1 MEKEFTFETDY
12 DISAL
17 SAMARALRKT
27 VRKKQSR
34 RSRIFGWTVAV
45 LGILT
50 TAALGI
56 NVVTLTAIVILVLFL
71 LFEDRMNGYMAKK
84 RVRSIADVSFIRTN
98 SCRSRRLER
107 PNSVTTGSNMWRRI
121 RDTFCSY

>member
-45 LGILT
+45 LGILYHGRT
-50 TAALGI
+50 GDQRGDADRDCYSGAFS
-56 NVVTLTAIVILVLFL
+56 VV
-71 LFEDRMNGYMAKK
+71 
-84 RVRSIADVSFIRTN
+84 
-98 SCRSRRLER
+98 
-107 PNSVTTGSNMWRRI
+107 
-121 RDTFCSY
+121 

>member
-56 NVVTLTAIVILVLFL
+56 NVVTLTAIVILVL
-71 LFEDRMNGYMAKK
+71 
-84 RVRSIADVSFIRTN
+84 
-98 SCRSRRLER
+98 
-107 PNSVTTGSNMWRRI
+107 SVI
-121 RDTFCSY
+121 